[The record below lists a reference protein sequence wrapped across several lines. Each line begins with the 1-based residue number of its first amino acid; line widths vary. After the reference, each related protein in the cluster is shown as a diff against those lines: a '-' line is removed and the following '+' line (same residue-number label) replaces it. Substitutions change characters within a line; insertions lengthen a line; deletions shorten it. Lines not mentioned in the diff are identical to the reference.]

1 MLSEMNG
8 TNVDPTENFYK
19 DVCKFIQKFQK
30 QKNDKHKLLMLI
42 GDWNKQCVETSNLKE
57 LYDEFD
63 LVNIFY
69 KKFANHEKI
78 QDI

>member
-42 GDWNKQCVETSNLKE
+42 GDWNK
-57 LYDEFD
+57 
-63 LVNIFY
+63 
-69 KKFANHEKI
+69 
-78 QDI
+78 